1 MALRQRVEFRQK
13 PIFSQSLQM
22 SVKILELPL
31 LELKEAMDKEIGE
44 NPVLEEIAPAASPE
58 APPEASGVVAQRDEG
73 PEPEPSGNF
82 SQEYED
88 YEKPVAAKAD
98 TLADFLMR
106 QLRIN
111 AADEEQLRIG
121 TNLIDHIDD
130 NGYCHVDLAALSHE
144 LGASAEAMAETL
156 KLIQTFDP
164 PGIAASDIKQC
175 LLIQLKR
182 LNDDDPLTRAL
193 IQDHLENLPEQDPAW
208 LCKKLKCTADELAAS
223 LKKIHRLEPKP
234 GRGFTSEEI
243 AYVIPDVTI
252 ELKDDILTVAT
263 KDDALPTIRV
273 SQAYKTMLRSKTVDE
288 KTKDFIREKI
298 RNATALMQAIANRR
312 KTLLVISRLIAETQ
326 EEALREGLEKLKPLT
341 LKEIAEKAG
350 LHESTVSRIVMHKYA
365 ATPVGIFPLKDFF
378 STALKMDDGTD
389 VSSQKIKMKI
399 SEIVDNEDKTKPLKD
414 HEIARMIQESE
425 NTPLARR
432 TIAKYREMTGIPPAS
447 QRRKKNNLAPNNR
460 TSIDPPPTS

>member
-1 MALRQRVEFRQK
+1 
-13 PIFSQSLQM
+13 M

-44 NPVLEEIAPAASPE
+44 NPAIEEIAPAGSLETPAQKS
-58 APPEASGVVAQRDEG
+58 EASASGDDG
-73 PEPEPSGNF
+73 PGPEPSGSF
-82 SQEYED
+82 SQDYED
-88 YEKPVAAKAD
+88 YDKPVAAKAES
-98 TLADFLMR
+98 LADFLMR

-111 AADEEQLRIG
+111 AANEEQLRIG
-121 TNLIDHIDD
+121 TSLIDLIDE
-130 NGYCHVDLAALSHE
+130 NGYCHADPVSLGRE
-144 LGASAEAMAETL
+144 LNAGAQAVAETL

-164 PGIAASDIKQC
+164 PGIGAGDIKQC
-175 LLIQLKR
+175 LLIQLER
-182 LNDDDPLTRAL
+182 LGDTDPLTRAL
-193 IQDHLENLPEQDPAW
+193 IRDYLENLPEQDPAR
-208 LCKKLKCTADELAAS
+208 LCKKLKCTTDELAVC
-223 LKKIHRLEPKP
+223 LKKIHSLEPKP
-234 GRGFTSEEI
+234 GRGFNDENT

-252 ELKDDILTVAT
+252 EIKDDILSVAT

-273 SQAYKTMLRSKTVDE
+273 SQTYKTMLRSKTVDE
-288 KTKDFIREKI
+288 KTKDYIREKI

-326 EEALREGLEKLKPLT
+326 DEALRDGLEKLKPLT

-365 ATPVGIFPLKDFF
+365 ATPIGIFPLKDFF
-378 STALKMDDGTD
+378 STSLKMDDGTD

-399 SEIVDNEDKTKPLKD
+399 AELVDNEDKAKPLKD

-432 TIAKYREMTGIPPAS
+432 TIAKYRDMLGIPPTS
-447 QRRKKNNLAPNNR
+447 QRRKKNTL
-460 TSIDPPPTS
+460 